1 MSITAPSLAPEAG
14 ASVRAAQEA
23 LEQEARR
30 ADAVGDPT
38 ASMLRAMAQTVG
50 ATHRTLVE
58 ATLTLGK
65 QIEAVHQPIPEVTLR
80 NAIIQGIGVYAQD
93 MIGALNL
100 RTALAAAGVALVL
113 MVASFG
119 GGYWWHGSQ
128 QLIAGV
134 SAGQQ
139 ECHEQH
145 GGTVCLIPIWTK
157 LPPQ

>member
-1 MSITAPSLAPEAG
+1 MDTVTRSTGEI
-14 ASVRAAQEA
+14 AAA
-23 LEQEARR
+23 KLRR
-30 ADAVGDPT
+30 SAADAGIGHDDPLQPLVDALAET
-38 ASMLRAMAQTVG
+38 VTMLHEQR
-50 ATHRTLVE
+50 
-58 ATLTLGK
+58 
-65 QIEAVHQPIPEVTLR
+65 QPIPEIALH
-80 NAIIQGIGVYAQD
+80 NAIVQGVGVYAQGL
-93 MIGALNL
+93 IGALNL
-100 RTALAAAGVALVL
+100 RTALTAGGVALVL
-113 MVASFG
+113 MIAAFG

>member
-1 MSITAPSLAPEAG
+1 MDTVTRTTGEIAAAKLRLA
-14 ASVRAAQEA
+14 AAESGISHGEPLQP
-23 LEQEARR
+23 LI
-30 ADAVGDPT
+30 D
-38 ASMLRAMAQTVG
+38 AMADKV
-50 ATHRTLVE
+50 AALHDAR
-58 ATLTLGK
+58 
-65 QIEAVHQPIPEVTLR
+65 QPMREDEQR
-80 NAIIQGIGVYAQD
+80 NAIIMGISAHASGVVQ
-93 MIGALNL
+93 ALNWRNL
-100 RTALAAAGVALVL
+100 MMGLSGLVVYGVAC
-113 MVASFG
+113 AA